1 MKTIGLL
8 GAAGICL
15 MAVGYASDTP
25 PIPRMS
31 SVCPPGYARHG
42 AYCVPVA
49 DDPKPAIPR
58 ESSVCPPGYY
68 RYGAYCVQNV
78 GK

>member
-8 GAAGICL
+8 GATGFCL
-15 MAVGYASDTP
+15 MVVGYASDTP
-25 PIPRMS
+25 P
-31 SVCPPGYARHG
+31 
-42 AYCVPVA
+42 
-49 DDPKPAIPR
+49 IPR

-68 RYGAYCVQNV
+68 RYGAYCVKNV